1 MQHTI
6 SPALRSVYQ
15 VFARNYSAK
24 GTLQA
29 VTGDLPRIAAMGFG
43 WVYLTPVHCT
53 GIRGRK
59 GTLGSPYAVRD
70 YRSVDPSLG
79 TMDDFLALSE
89 EAHRLGMRVM
99 MDIVINHSSPDNV
112 WVQQHPEYYL
122 KNSDGSIGRKVDDWT
137 DVADFDYGCEALRQ
151 ELVGMLLYWA
161 DHGADGFR
169 CDVASLV
176 PLAFWKRARKAVN
189 AGHPEFV
196 WLAESVEPE
205 FVRFMRSRGYECAGD
220 SDLYQAFDVLYNY
233 DIRAWFDRAA
243 GQGDLL
249 GYEQILNYRAAEY
262 PQGFLKL
269 NHLENHD
276 RTRFAAIVPDARAR
290 ANWLAFSFLY
300 PGMAFVYAGQEAGCT
315 HTPSLFDR
323 DPVDWQGRSAQTEQL
338 IAALNR
344 TREAVLEPAA
354 AAVLEENPQALV
366 FRLSSRDGMYTGVF
380 DVLQH
385 EETIAVPLA
394 DGAYEDCITG
404 NKISVREGRV
414 SASLCPLL
422 LEEKKARK

>member
-53 GIRGRK
+53 GILGRK

-79 TMDDFLALSE
+79 TMDDFLALCA

-112 WVQQHPEYYL
+112 WVKQHPEYYL

-137 DVADFDYGCEALRQ
+137 DVADFDYGCEALQQ

-205 FVRFMRSRGYECAGD
+205 FVRFMRNRGYECAGD

-243 GQGDLL
+243 GHGDLL
-249 GYEQILNYRAAEY
+249 GFERILNYRAAEY

-276 RTRFAAIVPDARAR
+276 RMRFAAIVPDVRAR
-290 ANWLAFSFLY
+290 VNWLAFSFLY

-315 HTPSLFDR
+315 HTPSLFEK
-323 DPVDWQGRSAQTEQL
+323 DPVDWQGRSVQTEQQ
-338 IAALNR
+338 IALLNR
-344 TREAVLEPAA
+344 IREAVLEKTAQ
-354 AAVLEENPQALV
+354 AVLEENPQALV
-366 FRLSSRDGMYTGVF
+366 FRLNSRIGMYTGVF
-380 DVLQH
+380 DVLQAA
-385 EETIAVPLA
+385 ETIAVPLA
-394 DGAYEDCITG
+394 DGAYQDCITEK
-404 NKISVREGRV
+404 KISVREGRV

>member
-53 GIRGRK
+53 GILGRK

-137 DVADFDYGCEALRQ
+137 DVADFDYGCEALQQ

-176 PLAFWKRARKAVN
+176 PLAFGKRARKAVN

-205 FVRFMRSRGYECAGD
+205 FVRFMRNRGYECAGD

-243 GQGDLL
+243 GHGDLL
-249 GYEQILNYRAAEY
+249 GFERILNYRAAEY

-276 RTRFAAIVPDARAR
+276 RTRFAAIVPDERAR

-323 DPVDWQGRSAQTEQL
+323 DPVDWQGRNAQTEQL

-344 TREAVLEPAA
+344 IREAVLEPAA

-366 FRLSSRDGMYTGVF
+366 FRLNSRDGMYTGVF

-385 EETIAVPLA
+385 EETIAVPIA

-422 LEEKKARK
+422 LKEKKARK

>member
-89 EAHRLGMRVM
+89 EAHRLGM
-99 MDIVINHSSPDNV
+99 
-112 WVQQHPEYYL
+112 
-122 KNSDGSIGRKVDDWT
+122 
-137 DVADFDYGCEALRQ
+137 
-151 ELVGMLLYWA
+151 
-161 DHGADGFR
+161 
-169 CDVASLV
+169 
-176 PLAFWKRARKAVN
+176 
-189 AGHPEFV
+189 
-196 WLAESVEPE
+196 
-205 FVRFMRSRGYECAGD
+205 
-220 SDLYQAFDVLYNY
+220 
-233 DIRAWFDRAA
+233 
-243 GQGDLL
+243 
-249 GYEQILNYRAAEY
+249 
-262 PQGFLKL
+262 
-269 NHLENHD
+269 
-276 RTRFAAIVPDARAR
+276 
-290 ANWLAFSFLY
+290 
-300 PGMAFVYAGQEAGCT
+300 
-315 HTPSLFDR
+315 
-323 DPVDWQGRSAQTEQL
+323 
-338 IAALNR
+338 
-344 TREAVLEPAA
+344 
-354 AAVLEENPQALV
+354 
-366 FRLSSRDGMYTGVF
+366 YTGVF

-385 EETIAVPLA
+385 EETIAVPIA

-422 LEEKKARK
+422 LKEKKARK

>member
-79 TMDDFLALSE
+79 TMDDFLALSK

-137 DVADFDYGCEALRQ
+137 DVADFDYGCEALQQ

-249 GYEQILNYRAAEY
+249 GYERILNYRAAEY

>member
-53 GIRGRK
+53 GILGRK

-79 TMDDFLALSE
+79 TMDDFLAFSK

-137 DVADFDYGCEALRQ
+137 DVADFDYGCEALQQ

-233 DIRAWFDRAA
+233 DIRTWFDRAA

-249 GYEQILNYRAAEY
+249 GYERILNYRAAEY

-276 RTRFAAIVPDARAR
+276 RMRFAAIVPDVRAR

-323 DPVDWQGRSAQTEQL
+323 DPVDWQGRNAQTEQL

-344 TREAVLEPAA
+344 IREAVLEPAA

-385 EETIAVPLA
+385 EETIAVPIA

-422 LEEKKARK
+422 LKEKKARK

>member
-53 GIRGRK
+53 GILGRK

-79 TMDDFLALSE
+79 TMDDFLAFSK

-137 DVADFDYGCEALRQ
+137 DVADFDYGCEALQQ

-176 PLAFWKRARKAVN
+176 PLAFWKRARRAVN

-249 GYEQILNYRAAEY
+249 GFERILNYRTAEY

-385 EETIAVPLA
+385 EETIAVPIA

-422 LEEKKARK
+422 LKEKKARK

>member
-1 MQHTI
+1 
-6 SPALRSVYQ
+6 
-15 VFARNYSAK
+15 
-24 GTLQA
+24 
-29 VTGDLPRIAAMGFG
+29 MGFG

-354 AAVLEENPQALV
+354 AAVLEENPQVLV

-385 EETIAVPLA
+385 EETITVPLA

-404 NKISVREGRV
+404 NKISVWEGRV